1 MGAKV
6 RGPKLGDDVPPLSRR
21 FDQRIVFITGATQG
35 IGLAAARAFK
45 AAGATVIGAGR
56 DQGRLL
62 ALSQEIDLALTLDV
76 AAQGSVDMAVTAT
89 LDRFSRIDVLVN
101 NAGVGLFADE
111 AETEEAALR
120 ALLEVNLLGA
130 IRVAHA
136 VLPGMRERRSGVVM
150 NVASVAGLRGY
161 ARHSAY
167 CASKHALVGW
177 TAAARRELLG
187 SGVHVGALCP
197 PAVDT
202 GFFDHAGYPAFRA
215 DHPGLRLLSVDT
227 VALALLDAVEARA
240 PLRVVGPRAQLLH
253 HIDHLAPGLIDR
265 ILRLRAGRPSAG

>member
-1 MGAKV
+1 
-6 RGPKLGDDVPPLSRR
+6 VPPLSRR

-35 IGLAAARAFK
+35 IGLASARAFK

-89 LDRFSRIDVLVN
+89 LDRFS
-101 NAGVGLFADE
+101 DE
-111 AETEEAALR
+111 AETDEAALR